1 MTPASR
7 GGSATSVSC
16 PRRRGDPW
24 QTSRKQGKGR
34 QGCGT
39 VSGQS
44 PTRAPGPTA
53 GGPRHSSTQRW
64 HGGDG
69 PQLLLRPPLV
79 AVKGRSQRGCSLRA
93 RSRAEAGRGPEHPQ
107 PQPRFASPPERF
119 SHPLFPQIS
128 PHRALGAPS
137 HAKVPHPGTLLSQSQ
152 QLRGRSVRS
161 LQLRTEE
168 AAVYP
173 RGPHGGPVQALSPH
187 GSSWASM
194 PVTSAGAAQTRVC
207 DLWGGTG

>member
-1 MTPASR
+1 M
-7 GGSATSVSC
+7 
-16 PRRRGDPW
+16 
-24 QTSRKQGKGR
+24 
-34 QGCGT
+34 
-39 VSGQS
+39 SGQS

-69 PQLLLRPPLV
+69 PQLLVRPPLV

-93 RSRAEAGRGPEHPQ
+93 RSRAEAGRCPEHPQ

-119 SHPLFPQIS
+119 SRPLFPQIS

-152 QLRGRSVRS
+152 QLRGGVCVRCGFA
-161 LQLRTEE
+161 QRRRRFIRGARV
-168 AAVYP
+168 AAP
-173 RGPHGGPVQALSPH
+173 SRHCPLTARHGPQCL
-187 GSSWASM
+187 
-194 PVTSAGAAQTRVC
+194 
-207 DLWGGTG
+207 